1 MPSPQHKLRVQVEM
15 LQCFCIMYCFKH
27 NRAAEE
33 GQFSGFEAHG
43 ILYCLE
49 LEHWNCC
56 FVKIVFGGGN
66 MGGFCD
72 QAKVPWLCRNVTD

>member
-1 MPSPQHKLRVQVEM
+1 MASNTTELLRTI
-15 LQCFCIMYCFKH
+15 L
-27 NRAAEE
+27 
-33 GQFSGFEAHG
+33 GFEAHG

>member
-1 MPSPQHKLRVQVEM
+1 
-15 LQCFCIMYCFKH
+15 MYGFEH

-33 GQFSGFEAHG
+33 GQF
-43 ILYCLE
+43 
-49 LEHWNCC
+49 C

>member
-1 MPSPQHKLRVQVEM
+1 VPSPQRKLRVQVEM
-15 LQCFCIMYCFKH
+15 LQCFCIMYGFEH

-33 GQFSGFEAHG
+33 GQF
-43 ILYCLE
+43 
-49 LEHWNCC
+49 C